1 MPYTYTVL
9 GFMICEASIFATNN
23 QMFLHVFITNL
34 WWTLNI
40 KKIRSGFLVEKG
52 LIPKPNIQNYFI

>member
-9 GFMICEASIFATNN
+9 GFMICEASIFAANN
-23 QMFLHVFITNL
+23 QMFLHV
-34 WWTLNI
+34 
-40 KKIRSGFLVEKG
+40 LVEKG